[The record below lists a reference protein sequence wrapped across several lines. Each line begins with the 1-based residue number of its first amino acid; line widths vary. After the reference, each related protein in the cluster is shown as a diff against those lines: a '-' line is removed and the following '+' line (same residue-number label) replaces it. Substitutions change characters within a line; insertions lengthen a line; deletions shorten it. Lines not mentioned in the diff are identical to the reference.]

1 VDGNERLRLFCALRL
16 PSEAIGQLVAWQAR
30 LRLPPGV
37 RAVAS
42 ENLHVTLAFL
52 GATPRARLDDVSTAL
67 RAAARAVAPPALA
80 AVRYRETRSVGMV
93 VLEDEEGR
101 ATMLAEDLAGR
112 LERLGLYR
120 PEERPWLPH
129 ITVVRFRERP
139 RLNPTVPDLGRV
151 VPSEA
156 TVTMSVL
163 RPTGAQYAD
172 IESVALGG

>member
-1 VDGNERLRLFCALRL
+1 
-16 PSEAIGQLVAWQAR
+16 
-30 LRLPPGV
+30 
-37 RAVAS
+37 
-42 ENLHVTLAFL
+42 
-52 GATPRARLDDVSTAL
+52 
-67 RAAARAVAPPALA
+67 
-80 AVRYRETRSVGMV
+80 MV

-101 ATMLAEDLAGR
+101 ATMLAEDLADR

-120 PEERPWLPH
+120 PEKRPWLPH

-139 RLNPTVPDLGRV
+139 RLNPAVPDLGRV

>member
-1 VDGNERLRLFCALRL
+1 VDRNERLRLFCALRL
-16 PSEAIGQLVAWQAR
+16 PAKALDRLAAWQAR

-37 RAVAS
+37 RPVPP

-52 GATPRARLDDVSTAL
+52 GATPRARVDDVSDAL
-67 RAAARAVAPPALA
+67 RAAAGAVAPPVLA
-80 AVRYRETRSVGMV
+80 AVRYLETRSVGMV
-93 VLEDEEGR
+93 VLNDEDGR
-101 ATMLAEDLAGR
+101 ATALAEDLAGR
-112 LERLGLYR
+112 LDRLGLYR
-120 PEERPWLPH
+120 PEKRPWLPH
-129 ITVVRFRERP
+129 VTVVRFRERP
-139 RLNPTVPDLGRV
+139 RLSPDVPDLGRV